1 MKRLE
6 QDLSKVKTEY
16 ENIER
21 ANKAMTT
28 KIKDLTSAKKKA
40 EDAVHRLEN
49 VIQPK
54 IKKAY
59 ETQKDI
65 NNALTAIKQ
74 DSELLPSMF
83 RKLVEENEKSKLS
96 EKEAKLLA
104 EDAASSKGKLESK
117 IKDLENE
124 TARKKQLAMQAVAAR
139 GEIKRHLDESLATI
153 EQMKLEKEHLL
164 QDVKN
169 AQEDMLK
176 YQQKHDEM
184 FESVNSLNSRIEELE
199 EHKLHLLNKL
209 KALGDKG
216 DLDYIIKTQKL
227 ENVKHKGFESRVQV
241 EDYNPQ

>member
-1 MKRLE
+1 M
-6 QDLSKVKTEY
+6 
-16 ENIER
+16 
-21 ANKAMTT
+21 
-28 KIKDLTSAKKKA
+28 
-40 EDAVHRLEN
+40 
-49 VIQPK
+49 
-54 IKKAY
+54 
-59 ETQKDI
+59 
-65 NNALTAIKQ
+65 AL
-74 DSELLPSMF
+74 
-83 RKLVEENEKSKLS
+83 
-96 EKEAKLLA
+96 
-104 EDAASSKGKLESK
+104 
-117 IKDLENE
+117 
-124 TARKKQLAMQAVAAR
+124 QAVAAR

-153 EQMKLEKEHLL
+153 EQMKLEREHLL